1 MKRVLK
7 ELVDL
12 CIQEEPEYFKGC
24 KTEESIMECFVYAF
38 AASNRIQSYH
48 NDTFMKSLD
57 SLTLDDCIS
66 SYENGYSAIIND
78 GRILGFKKAV

>member
-12 CIQEEPEYFKGC
+12 CIQEEPEYFKGSE
-24 KTEESIMECFVYAF
+24 TEEDVMECFVYAF
-38 AASNRIQSYH
+38 AAANRIQTYH
-48 NDTFMKSLD
+48 NDVFMKSLD
-57 SLTLDDCIS
+57 SLTLEECVT

-78 GRILGFKKAV
+78 GRIIGFKKAV